1 MKTDLAPLTARA
13 PSPWLPYLKSR
24 PTARLRLFCFPYA
37 AGSAVIFRNW
47 IDFFG
52 PYVEV
57 CAVQLPGRGTHLREP
72 AFTKMGPLLEA
83 VTAGIA
89 DWLDKPFAF
98 FGHSMG
104 ASISFELAH
113 KLRAERGLLPAHLFV
128 SGRSAPQIVTA
139 EPLMYDL
146 PEPEL
151 IARLRQLEG
160 TPSEI
165 LENQELLALVLP
177 LIRSDFE
184 VIETY
189 RYVPKPKLTCSI
201 TALGGIADTGV
212 SPQDIQAWQEQSSTG
227 FYMRMF
233 SGNHFFLHSAEKE
246 LLEVMAQSLEYTTR
260 GL

>member
-1 MKTDLAPLTARA
+1 M
-13 PSPWLPYLKSR
+13 
-24 PTARLRLFCFPYA
+24 
-37 AGSAVIFRNW
+37 FRNW

-72 AFTKMGPLLEA
+72 AFTKMEPLLEA

-128 SGRSAPQIVTA
+128 SGRSAPQVDKP

-146 PEPEL
+146 PQPEL
-151 IARLRQLEG
+151 IAKLRQLEG

-189 RYVPKPKLTCSI
+189 RYVAKPKLTCSI
-201 TALGGIADTGV
+201 TALGGIADKGV

-233 SGNHFFLHSAEKE
+233 PGNHFFLHSAEKE
-246 LLEVMAQSLEYTTR
+246 MLEVMAQSLECTTR